1 MDLNYIQSELE
12 RNRNIFRE
20 LFTGL
25 SAEEYLWRPAPG
37 KWCLLEVLCHLYDEE
52 REDFRAR
59 VQQVLEAPD
68 KPLVPIRPVEWV
80 TERRYLEQ
88 DYEIMLGQF
97 LEERDRSL
105 LWLRSLDN
113 PRWENLHEH
122 PKLGKMTAGKF
133 LANWLAHDYPTDYKD
148 QI

>member
-1 MDLNYIQSELE
+1 M
-12 RNRNIFRE
+12 
-20 LFTGL
+20 
-25 SAEEYLWRPAPG
+25 
-37 KWCLLEVLCHLYDEE
+37 
-52 REDFRAR
+52 
-59 VQQVLEAPD
+59 QQVLEAPD

-133 LANWLAHDYPTDYKD
+133 LANWLAHDYLHIRQIIKIKFDLLRSASGENLDYAGTW
-148 QI
+148 